1 MALCILP
8 GVFLTT
14 VWAFSLP
21 LAADRGAS
29 FTGAVEGSWRVVLPR
44 FFRVL
49 ALLAL
54 ALLPLVV
61 FSAYSAVLTVERIQ
75 EVLGPPGSWNL
86 ATLTEKLPELAQQ
99 GGRLGLQRELVL
111 LLNLPFAWTALMVA
125 YEDLFGA
132 GRPGGA

>member
-1 MALCILP
+1 
-8 GVFLTT
+8 
-14 VWAFSLP
+14 
-21 LAADRGAS
+21 
-29 FTGAVEGSWRVVLPR
+29 VVMPR

-54 ALLPLVV
+54 PCCAGGVFGLQCGPHGGARPGGARPARVV
-61 FSAYSAVLTVERIQ
+61 E
-75 EVLGPPGSWNL
+75 PGNL
-86 ATLTEKLPELAQQ
+86 DEKLPELAQQ

-132 GRPGGA
+132 GRPGRA